1 MKKIDEMIKQLCP
14 NGVEM
19 VPLWCVT
26 AWDKKFNAVDKS
38 MQSKIIKYPYLL
50 AKDLFALDT
59 PEGSIKLLSTG
70 TQSGWTT
77 EEKAGNY
84 LCDGEVVTIPWGKSS
99 KVINLI
105 KYYKGK
111 FVTADNRIATSLD
124 KDILNN
130 KYLFYWMLSES
141 DVIDSY
147 YRGAGIKHPSMYNVL
162 TMQIPLPP
170 LSIQEEIVNVLD
182 KFSEL
187 IEKTDEE
194 IALRQKQ
201 YEYYREKLLLDK
213 SYKKCRIIDL
223 LCQPITDGPHTTPQ
237 FFENGI
243 PFVSVDSIWD
253 GRIHFE
259 NKRGYISESFD
270 KECSKKYKPQRHDV
284 LMVKSGSTT
293 GKVAY
298 VDTDDN
304 FNIWSP
310 LAAMRVNEN
319 TSSRYLFHLL
329 QTSVVQ
335 KQVLTKSSQ
344 GSQPNLGMRVLE
356 QFDVAVPPLSKQIEI
371 ASILDKFDTLVN
383 DLSHGLPAEI
393 EARKQQYE
401 YYREK
406 LLTF

>member
-14 NGVEM
+14 NGVEI
-19 VPLWCVT
+19 VPLWSVT

-170 LSIQEEIVNVLD
+170 LSIQKEIVSVLD

-201 YEYYREKLLLDK
+201 YEYYREKLLTFEKGEVEEYEIQQCCVTQSGGTPSKRNTSFWENGDIKWLGSTVCQNV
-213 SYKKCRIIDL
+213 SYIDT
-223 LCQPITDGPHTTPQ
+223 ITDFITEEGLRHSSAKLLHSDTTLIALV
-237 FFENGI
+237 GATI
-243 PFVSVDSIWD
+243 
-253 GRIHFE
+253 
-259 NKRGYISESFD
+259 
-270 KECSKKYKPQRHDV
+270 
-284 LMVKSGSTT
+284 

-298 VDTDDN
+298 LTFDSAIN
-304 FNIWSP
+304 QNIVGIYSK
-310 LAAMRVNEN
+310 E
-319 TSSRYLFHLL
+319 
-329 QTSVVQ
+329 TSVLMNKYIYYYSYLWYKDFMSLANGKLAMASLSFVRQ
-335 KQVLTKSSQ
+335 LKIKYPSLSRQQSI
-344 GSQPNLGMRVLE
+344 
-356 QFDVAVPPLSKQIEI
+356 VAT
-371 ASILDKFDTLVN
+371 LDKFETLISK
-383 DLSHGLPAEI
+383 LKEEREL
-393 EARKQQYE
+393 RQKQYE